1 MGNEGQKL
9 IYQQKQMKVIIIEDE
24 ALAARQLKAMVQE
37 CDETIEILTILD
49 SVETSV
55 NWLRTHERPDL
66 MLMDIELVDGQSFE
80 IFNQIEIKSPV
91 IFTTAY
97 NEYAIQAFRVNSIDY
112 LLKPIDEDA
121 LRRSLNKFRDLKKLY
136 GTIDNQL
143 NINELVSL
151 IKQTKPVLSEY
162 RERFLLK
169 QGSRLVPIEIE
180 EIAYF
185 YSQERLSFVKTW
197 DERSYVVDYTL
208 DELECLLNPKH
219 FFRANRQ
226 VILCA
231 KSVDKVHLHFNSRL
245 KLDLKPFATEEV
257 FISRDKAG
265 EFRNWMGE

>member
-1 MGNEGQKL
+1 
-9 IYQQKQMKVIIIEDE
+9 MKVLIIEDE
-24 ALAARQLKAMVQE
+24 ELAVRKLEKILASMEIPIQVVGVT
-37 CDETIEILTILD
+37 DSIES
-49 SVETSV
+49 SVA
-55 NWLRTHERPDL
+55 WLENNPTPDL
-66 MLMDIELVDGQSFE
+66 ILMDIELADGQSFE
-80 IFNQIEIKSPV
+80 IFNQIEVKSPV

-112 LLKPIDEDA
+112 LLKPIDEEA

-151 IKQTKPVLSEY
+151 IKQTKPVSSEY

-185 YSQERLSFVKTW
+185 YSQERLSFMKTW

-226 VILCA
+226 IILCA

-245 KLDLKPFATEEV
+245 KLDLKPFAAEEV

>member
-1 MGNEGQKL
+1 
-9 IYQQKQMKVIIIEDE
+9 MKVIIIEDE
-24 ALAARQLKAMVQE
+24 ALAARQLKAMVQD
-37 CDETIEILTILD
+37 CDEHIEVMTMLD
-49 SVETSV
+49 SVEASV

-80 IFNQIEIKSPV
+80 IFNQTEVKCPV

-121 LRRSLNKFRDLKKLY
+121 LRRSLNKFRELKKLY
-136 GTIDNQL
+136 GTTIDNQV
-143 NINELVSL
+143 NIHELVTL
-151 IKQTKPVLSEY
+151 IKQTKPSPNDY

-169 QGSRLVPIEIE
+169 QGSRLVPIEVE

-197 DERSYVVDYTL
+197 DDRSYVVDYTL

-226 VILCA
+226 IILCA

-245 KLDLKPFATEEV
+245 KLDLKPFAAEDV

-265 EFRNWMGE
+265 EFRHWMGE

>member
-1 MGNEGQKL
+1 
-9 IYQQKQMKVIIIEDE
+9 MKVVIIEDE

-37 CDETIEILTILD
+37 CDENIEVITMLD
-49 SVETSV
+49 SVESSIQ
-55 NWLRTHERPDL
+55 WLRDNERPDL
-66 MLMDIELVDGQSFE
+66 LLMDIELCDGQSFE
-80 IFNQIEIKSPV
+80 IFSQVEVKSPV

-97 NEYAIQAFRVNSIDY
+97 NEYAIQAFKVNSIDY

-121 LRRSLNKFRDLKKLY
+121 LKRSLYKFQELKKLY
-136 GTIDNQL
+136 GTTAENHLDV
-143 NINELVSL
+143 NELVHL
-151 IKQTKPVLSEY
+151 IKQTKVSPSDY

-169 QGSRLVPIEIE
+169 QGSRLVPVSVDD
-180 EIAYF
+180 IAYF

-208 DELECLLNPKH
+208 DELECILNPKQ

-226 VILCA
+226 IILCP
-231 KSVDKVHLHFNSRL
+231 KSVDKIHLHFNSRL
-245 KLDLKPFATEEV
+245 KLDLRPCTEEEV

>member
-1 MGNEGQKL
+1 
-9 IYQQKQMKVIIIEDE
+9 MKVIIIEDE

-37 CDETIEILTILD
+37 CDENIEVIAMLD
-49 SVETSV
+49 GVESSVQ
-55 NWLRTHERPDL
+55 WLQNHERPDL
-66 MLMDIELVDGQSFE
+66 ILMDIELVDGQSFE
-80 IFNQIEIKSPV
+80 IFNQVEVTSPV

-112 LLKPIDEDA
+112 LLKPVDEAA
-121 LRRSLNKFRDLKKLY
+121 LSRSLKKFYELKKLY
-136 GTIDNQL
+136 GTTSNNSL
-143 NINELVSL
+143 NINEFIQLLNQPKTSS
-151 IKQTKPVLSEY
+151 KEY

-169 QGSRLVPIEIE
+169 QGSRLVPISIE

-208 DELECLLNPKH
+208 DELECILNPKL

-226 VILCA
+226 IILCA

-245 KLDLKPFATEEV
+245 KIDLKPNTSEEV

-265 EFRNWMGE
+265 EFRHWMGE